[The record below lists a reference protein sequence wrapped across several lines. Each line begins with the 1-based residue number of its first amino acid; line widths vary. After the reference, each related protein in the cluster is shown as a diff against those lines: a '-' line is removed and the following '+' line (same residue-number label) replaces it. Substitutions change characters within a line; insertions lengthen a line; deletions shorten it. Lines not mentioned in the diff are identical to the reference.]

1 MIPMITVLHVRVGV
15 YKLFSPFSG
24 LNPELVMTYNV
35 HSVALSSVLK
45 VMLYSAVPILKF
57 DLSKAEA
64 WCLKPSR
71 ATTVWQG

>member
-1 MIPMITVLHVRVGV
+1 MIPMITVLHVRVGA

-35 HSVALSSVLK
+35 HSVLFQKSC
-45 VMLYSAVPILKF
+45 YSAVPILKF

-64 WCLKPSR
+64 
-71 ATTVWQG
+71 